1 MLKSTLDKIR
11 AEVDATLADW
21 TVVQD
26 RYHLSLNYR
35 LVEVGDTVR
44 LACDSDRV
52 REAWLDEIVT
62 VRGFT
67 PEGLILHDNPA
78 VPPIP
83 VSHVRHV

>member
-1 MLKSTLDKIR
+1 MSKSTFAKMR
-11 AEVDATLADW
+11 AEVEATGDDW
-21 TVVQD
+21 EVVKD

-44 LACDSDRV
+44 LACESDRV
-52 REAWLDEIVT
+52 RAAWLDEIVT
-62 VRGFT
+62 VQGFT